1 MSKLKYWDELYP
13 THIII
18 PKNYWVYSY
27 TLSENNND

>member
-1 MSKLKYWDELYP
+1 MDFNYDMEEYP

-27 TLSENNND
+27 TLSESNND